1 MLYGARRTGGMIPEK
16 GLVVARR
23 IETRVEVS
31 LILVHCKN
39 LLLLARGITPDA
51 VLGFFGG
58 RELSS
63 IYTDVSTVHSLAC
76 LA

>member
-1 MLYGARRTGGMIPEK
+1 MIPEK

-23 IETRVEVS
+23 IETRGEVS

-39 LLLLARGITPDA
+39 LLLLGRGITPDA

-58 RELSS
+58 P
-63 IYTDVSTVHSLAC
+63 DVSTVHSLAC